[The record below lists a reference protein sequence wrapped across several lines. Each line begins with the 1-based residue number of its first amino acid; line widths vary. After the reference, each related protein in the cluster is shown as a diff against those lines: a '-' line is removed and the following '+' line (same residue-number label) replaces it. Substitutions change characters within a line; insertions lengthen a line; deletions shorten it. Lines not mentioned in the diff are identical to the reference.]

1 MSNAESSESSTKPG
15 SSEPS
20 QNADLGEGASSS
32 SLLHKLVIARGRGR
46 AACLIAVAVIVA
58 ATVFFLGARH
68 RKGLI
73 RIVASPSHFPWIVV
87 GGCALLIFLIWLV
100 PKCQV
105 RRLRGLAAEDR
116 FDRENEARKTLA
128 QIIGGLLVIGGILLS
143 INTLLLQQ
151 ETETLQ
157 EQGQI
162 TDRFSKAI
170 EQLGAVKSDK
180 ALDRNGTAGINLEV
194 RLGGI
199 YALERIAQ
207 DSPRDHWTIME
218 VLTAYVRTNSPAS
231 DQSGQVQSTHKP
243 SGTAEHLRGM
253 PVEQASVR
261 TDIQAVLTV
270 IGRREV
276 AHDPFARRLD
286 LSHSDLSWAALD
298 GTRLDK
304 ANLRGADMRGVSLG
318 GAHLDHADLRETIL
332 YGAHLNGAQLHGA
345 DLRGVRF
352 LNTDLRV
359 AHLQDANLSG
369 VDLKNTR
376 LYGTELNGAHLE
388 GADLSEVADLTQS
401 QLIGTFGD
409 VNTKLPL
416 SIQRPVW

>member
-46 AACLIAVAVIVA
+46 AACLIAVAVTVA

-151 ETETLQ
+151 
-157 EQGQI
+157 
-162 TDRFSKAI
+162 
-170 EQLGAVKSDK
+170 
-180 ALDRNGTAGINLEV
+180 GIGSQWNC
-194 RLGGI
+194 G
-199 YALERIAQ
+199 
-207 DSPRDHWTIME
+207 
-218 VLTAYVRTNSPAS
+218 
-231 DQSGQVQSTHKP
+231 DQSGGATGRNLRV
-243 SGTAEHLRGM
+243 GTDCSR
-253 PVEQASVR
+253 
-261 TDIQAVLTV
+261 LTK
-270 IGRREV
+270 R
-276 AHDPFARRLD
+276 PLD
-286 LSHSDLSWAALD
+286 DHGGSHSLCPHEFPGL
-298 GTRLDK
+298 
-304 ANLRGADMRGVSLG
+304 
-318 GAHLDHADLRETIL
+318 
-332 YGAHLNGAQLHGA
+332 
-345 DLRGVRF
+345 
-352 LNTDLRV
+352 
-359 AHLQDANLSG
+359 
-369 VDLKNTR
+369 
-376 LYGTELNGAHLE
+376 
-388 GADLSEVADLTQS
+388 
-401 QLIGTFGD
+401 
-409 VNTKLPL
+409 
-416 SIQRPVW
+416 